1 MVMQTFIELDMLIIF
16 AFYSFSLSAFVFK
29 ILAKNSKNRQNLC
42 FTGQNSCKE
51 MSDNFG
57 VTETFVELDLLII
70 LAFYSFSLSVI
81 AFKIWAKNSKNRQ
94 NLHFKGHYS
103 CKESSDNFGVMK
115 TFVELGVLIHSF
127 SKSVIV
133 LEI

>member
-1 MVMQTFIELDMLIIF
+1 M
-16 AFYSFSLSAFVFK
+16 
-29 ILAKNSKNRQNLC
+29 
-42 FTGQNSCKE
+42 GHNSCKE
-51 MSDNFG
+51 PSDNFG
-57 VTETFVELDLLII
+57 VMETLVELDLLII